1 MGSMQVI
8 DEGWLTA
15 ATLSA
20 GGIAATLASHPL
32 AQSIWHAVK
41 TLSALFV
48 IVLVLEMV
56 TGGNLRR
63 YLTRNFR
70 TDVTYGI
77 FYMGGI
83 YNSLVYAPLVAAA
96 TLIMPAWNFRLLDY
110 VPGPL
115 GFVLYWV
122 LADAA
127 GYWIHRWYHSN
138 PILWEF
144 HKVHHSQ
151 TELTF
156 VTSWRNHVVE
166 QLATNLVMLV
176 PLMAL
181 GMPLWFWAPVYFLQL
196 VFEGLQHCDL
206 KWRYGWL
213 YPILVSP
220 MFHAIHHAPD
230 IARQSSNYG
239 KILGIWDHLFGT
251 LYAGERPTR
260 YGLADA
266 DMPVSFLGT
275 VAAPFVALWRRRPQI
290 SGDQGRRSA

>member
-15 ATLSA
+15 AALSA
-20 GGIAATLASHPL
+20 RGIAAMLAAHPL
-32 AQSIWHAVK
+32 VQSVWHATK
-41 TLSALFV
+41 TLCAVFA
-48 IVLVLEMV
+48 IVLILEMA

-70 TDVTYGI
+70 TDVAYGI
-77 FYMGGI
+77 FYIGGV
-83 YNSLVYAPLVAAA
+83 YNTLVYAPLVAAA
-96 TLIMPAWNFRLLDY
+96 TLILPAWHFRLLDH

-115 GFVLYWV
+115 GFAIYWL
-122 LADAA
+122 LADAG
-127 GYWIHRWYHSN
+127 GYWLHRWYHRN

-166 QLATNLVMLV
+166 QLASNVVLFV
-176 PLMAL
+176 PLMLL
-181 GMPLWFWAPVYFLQL
+181 GMPTWYWGPIYFLQL
-196 VFEGLQHCDL
+196 VCEGLQHSDL
-206 KWRYGWL
+206 NWRYGWL
-213 YPILVSP
+213 YPVLVSP
-220 MFHAIHHAPD
+220 TFHAIHHAPD
-230 IARQSSNYG
+230 IARQSCNYG

-251 LYAGERPTR
+251 ISAGARPAQ
-260 YGLADA
+260 YGLAGM

-275 VAAPFVALWRRRPQI
+275 VAAPFVSLWRRTPPVP
-290 SGDQGRRSA
+290 GDPGKTLA